1 MSNPRPFVPPAPIR
15 SPGKPAAS
23 AVARARRMRKTPTAA
38 ERLLWDA
45 LSKLDL
51 GIQRQVPI
59 GAYIADFAS
68 HPARLVIELDRP
80 NDLAD
85 PKKLKTRA
93 AWLRG
98 AGYRIVRFP
107 EAEVA
112 GDIDAVVARIKTEAA
127 TPSKLANVSV
137 PQIGGQAE

>member
-1 MSNPRPFVPPAPIR
+1 MSNPRPFTAPPPIR

-80 NDLAD
+80 NDMAD

-98 AGYRIVRFP
+98 AGYRVVRFP
-107 EAEVA
+107 KAEVV
-112 GDIDAVVARIKTEAA
+112 GDVEAVVARIRVEAA
-127 TPSKLANVSV
+127 VV
-137 PQIGGQAE
+137 PAPTLKPVD